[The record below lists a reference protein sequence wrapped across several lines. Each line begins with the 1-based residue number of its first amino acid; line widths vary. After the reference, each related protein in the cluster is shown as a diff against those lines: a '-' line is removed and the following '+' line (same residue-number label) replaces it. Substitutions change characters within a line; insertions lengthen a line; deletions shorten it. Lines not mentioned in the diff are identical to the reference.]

1 LFPHAPV
8 SSPDKTKASAPVF
21 VEFTVTR
28 AAQQAYRTS
37 QGSGRAAS
45 DAAAEAEARAH
56 QLRGRRRRQLL
67 SARARLHG

>member
-28 AAQQAYRTS
+28 AAQQAYRTAK
-37 QGSGRAAS
+37 AAG
-45 DAAAEAEARAH
+45 APPPTLPPK
-56 QLRGRRRRQLL
+56 QK
-67 SARARLHG
+67 RARTSYEGAAGASY